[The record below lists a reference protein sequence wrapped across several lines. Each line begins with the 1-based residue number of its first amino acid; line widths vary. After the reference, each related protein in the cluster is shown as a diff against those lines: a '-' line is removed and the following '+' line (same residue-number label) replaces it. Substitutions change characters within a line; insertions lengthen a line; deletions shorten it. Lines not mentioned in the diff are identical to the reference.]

1 VLQSVVNLGRWATCG
16 AFGLNANTLSTH
28 GPSRRVNLEKK
39 TLITIRYFAATK
51 DLAGCETQ
59 QLPAIEG
66 ESVGQLRQRLIA
78 MHPHMRWLLSV
89 SRLAQPDEFLQ
100 DIDLLPKNGEV
111 LVFPPVSGGA
121 PRAELRSTPIASGE
135 VSRDLSSDGV
145 GALITFEGIVRATN
159 RDKTVTLLE
168 YSAYEPLAVAE
179 MERICQEA
187 VSQFGLIETRLIH
200 RVGALHVGDL
210 AVSIAVMSAH
220 RAEAFDGCRYI
231 IEQLKARVPIWKREI
246 STDGEEWL
254 GSTP

>member
-1 VLQSVVNLGRWATCG
+1 M
-16 AFGLNANTLSTH
+16 
-28 GPSRRVNLEKK
+28 
-39 TLITIRYFAATK
+39 ITIRYFAATK

-59 QLPAIEG
+59 QLPALEG
-66 ESVGQLRQRLIA
+66 ETAGQLRQRLIDL
-78 MHPHMRWLLSV
+78 HPHMRWLLSV

-100 DIDLLPKNGEV
+100 DADLLPQSGEV

-121 PRAELRSTPIASGE
+121 PGAELRDTAITAGEAARNLST
-135 VSRDLSSDGV
+135 DGV
-145 GALITFEGIVRATN
+145 GALITFDGIVRATN

-168 YSAYEPLAVAE
+168 YSAYAPLAVAE
-179 MERICQEA
+179 MERICREA

-200 RVGALHVGDL
+200 RVGALQVGDL

-246 STDGEEWL
+246 SADGEEWL

>member
-1 VLQSVVNLGRWATCG
+1 M
-16 AFGLNANTLSTH
+16 
-28 GPSRRVNLEKK
+28 
-39 TLITIRYFAATK
+39 ITIRYFAASK

-59 QLPAIEG
+59 ELPAIDG
-66 ESVGQLRQRLIA
+66 ETVGQLRQRLIA
-78 MHPHMRWLLSV
+78 LHPNMRWLLSV
-89 SRLAQPDEFLQ
+89 SRLARPDEFLQ
-100 DIDLLPKNGEV
+100 DPDLLPLSGEV

-121 PRAELRSTPIASGE
+121 PRAAIRSTPIATGE
-135 VSRDLSSDGV
+135 VTRDLSSDGV

-187 VSQFGLIETRLIH
+187 VSQFGLIEARLIH
-200 RVGALHVGDL
+200 RIGSLAVGDL
-210 AVSIAVMSAH
+210 AVSIAVLSAH

-246 STDGEEWL
+246 SSDGQEWL